1 MSSTLKAHLAL
12 LTVALIYGANYSI
25 TKVILDDN
33 YMMPINLVMFRVITG
48 AMLFTLCHQV
58 FIKEKVDKAD
68 YGRLLLCAMTGVALN
83 QAFFI
88 TGLKY
93 TTPINASLIMTTTPI
108 LVLIASALIIKERI
122 TNFKIVGILL
132 GITGAVALILLKNGG
147 VNWNL
152 DSLKG
157 DLMVLTNAISY
168 GIYLVLVKSLMKK
181 YHPLTVVKW
190 VFSIGV
196 ILMLPFGVG
205 GIETIEW
212 ASFPNSVWASLAFIL
227 LATTFLAYLLNAFAL
242 KIVNPSVVSV
252 YIYLQPVVATVIA
265 LLWGKD
271 ALTWEKV
278 AAGALIF
285 VGVYLVSRR
294 PLVIPTEVKESA

>member
-25 TKVILDDN
+25 TKVVVDDN
-33 YMMPINLVMFRVITG
+33 YMMPINLVMFRIITG
-48 AMLFTLCHQV
+48 AILFGLFHQI
-58 FIKEKVDKAD
+58 FIKEKVDKSD
-68 YGRLLLCAMTGVALN
+68 FGRLLICAMTGVAIN
-83 QAFFI
+83 QSFFI
-88 TGLKY
+88 VGLKY

-122 TNFKIVGILL
+122 TNLKIVGILF
-132 GITGAVALILLKNGG
+132 GIIGAVALIILKSGG
-147 VNWNL
+147 VVWHLENF
-152 DSLKG
+152 KG
-157 DLMVLTNAISY
+157 DLMILGNATSY

-196 ILMLPFGVG
+196 ILMLPFGVS
-205 GIETIEW
+205 GIETIDW
-212 ASFPNSVWASLAFIL
+212 AAFPNSVWASFAFIL
-227 LATTFLAYLLNAFAL
+227 LCTTFLAYLLNAFAL
-242 KIVNPSVVSV
+242 KTVNPSVVSV
-252 YIYLQPVVATVIA
+252 YIYLQPLVATLIA

-271 ALTWEKV
+271 TLTWEKV

-285 VGVYLVSRR
+285 IGVYLVSRQKA
-294 PLVIPTEVKESA
+294 IN